1 MKWFSRFNFLF
12 LNINLP
18 ITYLFSKLTH
28 LSFLFLIAI
37 LLHPSLSLSSK
48 KLNGVLITKSEKNY
62 DLQLKA
68 RNFAQ
73 GELILVKIIP
83 KKKAVVDLELKLTA
97 DGEEIPLSTVGVNRV
112 GFIPISPERTP
123 GPMLIELFSKILF
136 VKYGS
141 KKYQIDVQKTDFIVI
156 KKQSISLNK
165 KYTSSN
171 LSKET
176 YQFIEDCTKAKAKA
190 FSSNTEFQISSGF
203 INPVKSVY
211 ITSPFY
217 VRRDYN
223 KKKGRPHGGL
233 DFRGAKG
240 TDIFAIQDGTVVLAR
255 EMYYEGNFTIIDHG
269 NKIFSYYMHQSKL
282 LVKPGDKVKKGMK
295 IGKIGSTGM
304 STGPHLHLGFKIG
317 STILNPESV
326 LFLTEL

>member
-1 MKWFSRFNFLF
+1 M
-12 LNINLP
+12 I
-18 ITYLFSKLTH
+18 SKNADG
-28 LSFLFLIAI
+28 II
-37 LLHPSLSLSSK
+37 ISK
-48 KLNGVLITKSEKNY
+48 IEKNY
-62 DLQLKA
+62 DLQIKA
-68 RNFAQ
+68 RNLSQ

-83 KKKAVVDLELKLTA
+83 KKKAVVDLDLRLTA
-97 DGEEIPLSTVGVNRV
+97 DGEEIPLSTIGVNRV
-112 GFIPISPERTP
+112 GFIPVSPERTP
-123 GPMLIELFSKILF
+123 GPLLLELFSKILF

-141 KKYQIDVQKTDFIVI
+141 KKYQIDIKKTDFIVI
-156 KKQSISLNK
+156 QKQSISLDT

-176 YQFIEDCTKAKAKA
+176 YQFIEECSKAKSEA
-190 FSSNTEFQISSGF
+190 FLSKSESQISSGF
-203 INPVKSVY
+203 QYPVKEVY

-223 KKKGRPHGGL
+223 QKKGRPHGGL

-240 TDIFAIQDGTVVLAR
+240 TPIYAIQDGTVVLAK

-282 LVKPGDKVKKGMK
+282 LVKSGDKISKGQI
-295 IGKIGSTGM
+295 IGHIGSTGM

-317 STILNPESV
+317 ETVINPESV
-326 LFLTEL
+326 LFLSDL

>member
-1 MKWFSRFNFLF
+1 MWFFRS
-12 LNINLP
+12 
-18 ITYLFSKLTH
+18 S
-28 LSFLFLIAI
+28 SFLFLSI
-37 LLHPSLSLSSK
+37 LLFHQEALISK
-48 KLNGVLITKSEKNY
+48 NSDGITISKIEKNY
-62 DLQLKA
+62 DLQIKA
-68 RNFAQ
+68 RNLAQ

-83 KKKAVVDLELKLTA
+83 KKKAVVDLDLRLTA
-97 DGEEIPLSTVGVNRV
+97 DGEEIPLSTIGVNRV
-112 GFIPISPERTP
+112 GFIPISPERKP
-123 GPMLIELFSKILF
+123 GPLLLELFSKILF

-141 KKYQIDVQKTDFIVI
+141 KKYQLDIKKTDFIVI
-156 KKQSISLNK
+156 QKQSISLDT

-176 YQFIEDCTKAKAKA
+176 YQFIEECSKAKSEA
-190 FSSNTEFQISSGF
+190 FLNKSESQISSGF
-203 INPVKSVY
+203 QYPVKEVY

-240 TDIFAIQDGTVVLAR
+240 TPIYAIQDGTVVLAK

-282 LVKPGDKVKKGMK
+282 LVKSGDKISKGQI
-295 IGKIGSTGM
+295 IGHIGSTGM

-317 STILNPESV
+317 ETVINPESV
-326 LFLTEL
+326 LFLSDL

>member
-1 MKWFSRFNFLF
+1 MMWFFRTS
-12 LNINLP
+12 
-18 ITYLFSKLTH
+18 
-28 LSFLFLIAI
+28 SFLVLTI
-37 LLHPSLSLSSK
+37 LLFHQETLISK
-48 KLNGVLITKSEKNY
+48 NADGIIISKIEKNY
-62 DLQLKA
+62 DLQIKA
-68 RNFAQ
+68 RNLAQ

-83 KKKAVVDLELKLTA
+83 KKKAVVDLDLRLTA
-97 DGEEIPLSTVGVNRV
+97 DGEEIPLSTIGVNRV
-112 GFIPISPERTP
+112 GFIPVSPERTP
-123 GPMLIELFSKILF
+123 GPLLLELFSKILF

-141 KKYQIDVQKTDFIVI
+141 KKYQINIKKTDFIVI
-156 KKQSISLNK
+156 QKQSISLDT

-176 YQFIEDCTKAKAKA
+176 YQFIEECSKAKSEA
-190 FSSNTEFQISSGF
+190 FLSKSESQISSGF
-203 INPVKSVY
+203 QYPVKEVY

-223 KKKGRPHGGL
+223 QKKGRPHGGL

-240 TDIFAIQDGTVVLAR
+240 TPIYAIQDGTVVLAK

-282 LVKPGDKVKKGMK
+282 LVKSGDKISKGQI
-295 IGKIGSTGM
+295 IGHIGSTGM

-317 STILNPESV
+317 ETVINPESV
-326 LFLTEL
+326 LFLSDL

>member
-1 MKWFSRFNFLF
+1 MWFFRTS
-12 LNINLP
+12 
-18 ITYLFSKLTH
+18 
-28 LSFLFLIAI
+28 SFLVLTI
-37 LLHPSLSLSSK
+37 LLFHQETLISK
-48 KLNGVLITKSEKNY
+48 NADGIIISKIEKNY
-62 DLQLKA
+62 DLQIKA
-68 RNFAQ
+68 RNLAQ

-83 KKKAVVDLELKLTA
+83 KKKAVVDLDLRLTA
-97 DGEEIPLSTVGVNRV
+97 DGEEIPLSTIGVNRV
-112 GFIPISPERTP
+112 GFIPVSPERTP
-123 GPMLIELFSKILF
+123 GPLLLELFSKILF

-141 KKYQIDVQKTDFIVI
+141 KKYQIDIKKTDFIVI
-156 KKQSISLNK
+156 QKQSISLDT

-176 YQFIEDCTKAKAKA
+176 YQFIEECSKAKSEA
-190 FSSNTEFQISSGF
+190 FLSKSESQISSGF
-203 INPVKSVY
+203 QYPVKEVY

-223 KKKGRPHGGL
+223 QKKGRPHGGL

-240 TDIFAIQDGTVVLAR
+240 TPIYAIQDGTVVLAK

-282 LVKPGDKVKKGMK
+282 LVKSGDKISKGQI
-295 IGKIGSTGM
+295 IGHIGSTGM

-317 STILNPESV
+317 ETVINPESV
-326 LFLTEL
+326 LFLSDL

>member
-1 MKWFSRFNFLF
+1 MWFFRTS
-12 LNINLP
+12 
-18 ITYLFSKLTH
+18 
-28 LSFLFLIAI
+28 SFLVLTFLLFHQETLI
-37 LLHPSLSLSSK
+37 SK
-48 KLNGVLITKSEKNY
+48 NADGIIISKIEKNY
-62 DLQLKA
+62 DLQIKA
-68 RNFAQ
+68 RNLAQ

-83 KKKAVVDLELKLTA
+83 KKKAVVDLDLRLTA
-97 DGEEIPLSTVGVNRV
+97 DGEEIPLSTIGVNRV
-112 GFIPISPERTP
+112 GFIPVSPERTP
-123 GPMLIELFSKILF
+123 GPLLLELFSKILF

-141 KKYQIDVQKTDFIVI
+141 KKYQIDIKKTDFIVI
-156 KKQSISLNK
+156 QKQSISLDT

-176 YQFIEDCTKAKAKA
+176 YQFIEECSKAKSEA
-190 FSSNTEFQISSGF
+190 FLSKSESQISSGF
-203 INPVKSVY
+203 QYPVKEVY

-223 KKKGRPHGGL
+223 QKKGRPHGGL

-240 TDIFAIQDGTVVLAR
+240 TPIYAIQDGTVVLAK

-282 LVKPGDKVKKGMK
+282 LVKSGDKISKGQI
-295 IGKIGSTGM
+295 IGHIGSTGM

-317 STILNPESV
+317 ETVINPESV
-326 LFLTEL
+326 LFLSDL

>member
-1 MKWFSRFNFLF
+1 MMWFFRTS
-12 LNINLP
+12 
-18 ITYLFSKLTH
+18 
-28 LSFLFLIAI
+28 SFLVLTI
-37 LLHPSLSLSSK
+37 LLFHQETLISK
-48 KLNGVLITKSEKNY
+48 NADGIIISKIEKNY
-62 DLQLKA
+62 DLQIKA
-68 RNFAQ
+68 RNLAQ

-83 KKKAVVDLELKLTA
+83 KKKAVVDLDLRLTA
-97 DGEEIPLSTVGVNRV
+97 DGEEIPLSTIGVNRV
-112 GFIPISPERTP
+112 GFIPVSPERTP
-123 GPMLIELFSKILF
+123 GPLLLELFSKILF

-141 KKYQIDVQKTDFIVI
+141 KKYQIDIKKTDFIVI
-156 KKQSISLNK
+156 QKQSISLDT

-176 YQFIEDCTKAKAKA
+176 YQFIEECSKAKSEA
-190 FSSNTEFQISSGF
+190 FLSKSESQISSGF
-203 INPVKSVY
+203 QYPVKEVY

-223 KKKGRPHGGL
+223 QKKGRPHGGL

-240 TDIFAIQDGTVVLAR
+240 TPIYAIQDGTVVLAK

-282 LVKPGDKVKKGMK
+282 LVKSGDKISKGQI
-295 IGKIGSTGM
+295 IGHIGSTGM

-317 STILNPESV
+317 ETVINPESV
-326 LFLTEL
+326 LFLSDL

>member
-1 MKWFSRFNFLF
+1 MMWFFRTS
-12 LNINLP
+12 
-18 ITYLFSKLTH
+18 
-28 LSFLFLIAI
+28 SFLVLTI
-37 LLHPSLSLSSK
+37 LLFHQETLISK
-48 KLNGVLITKSEKNY
+48 NADGIIISKIEKNY
-62 DLQLKA
+62 DLQIKA
-68 RNFAQ
+68 RNLAQ

-83 KKKAVVDLELKLTA
+83 KKKAVVDLDLRLTA
-97 DGEEIPLSTVGVNRV
+97 DGEEIPLSTIGVNRV
-112 GFIPISPERTP
+112 GFIPVSPERKP
-123 GPMLIELFSKILF
+123 GPLLLELFSKILF

-141 KKYQIDVQKTDFIVI
+141 KKYQIDIKKTDFIVI
-156 KKQSISLNK
+156 QKQSISLDT

-176 YQFIEDCTKAKAKA
+176 YQFIEECSKAKSEA
-190 FSSNTEFQISSGF
+190 FLSKSESQISSGF
-203 INPVKSVY
+203 QYPVKEVY

-223 KKKGRPHGGL
+223 QKKGRPHGGL

-240 TDIFAIQDGTVVLAR
+240 TPIYAIQDGTVVLAK

-282 LVKPGDKVKKGMK
+282 LVKSGDKISKGQI
-295 IGKIGSTGM
+295 IGHIGSTGM

-317 STILNPESV
+317 ETVINPESV
-326 LFLTEL
+326 LFLSDL

>member
-1 MKWFSRFNFLF
+1 MMWFFRTS
-12 LNINLP
+12 
-18 ITYLFSKLTH
+18 
-28 LSFLFLIAI
+28 SFLVLTI
-37 LLHPSLSLSSK
+37 LLFHQETLISK
-48 KLNGVLITKSEKNY
+48 NADGIIISKIEKNY
-62 DLQLKA
+62 DLQIKA
-68 RNFAQ
+68 RNLSQ

-83 KKKAVVDLELKLTA
+83 KKKAVVDLDLRLTA
-97 DGEEIPLSTVGVNRV
+97 DGEEIPLSTIGVNRV
-112 GFIPISPERTP
+112 GFIPVSPERTP
-123 GPMLIELFSKILF
+123 GPLLLELFSKILF

-141 KKYQIDVQKTDFIVI
+141 KKYQIDIKKTDFIVI
-156 KKQSISLNK
+156 QKQSISLDT

-176 YQFIEDCTKAKAKA
+176 YQFIEECSKAKSEA
-190 FSSNTEFQISSGF
+190 FLSKSESQISSGF
-203 INPVKSVY
+203 QYPVKEVY

-223 KKKGRPHGGL
+223 QKKGRPHGGL

-240 TDIFAIQDGTVVLAR
+240 TPIYAIQDGTVVLAK

-282 LVKPGDKVKKGMK
+282 LVKSGDKISKGQI
-295 IGKIGSTGM
+295 IGHIGSTGM

-317 STILNPESV
+317 ETVINPESV
-326 LFLTEL
+326 LFLSDL